1 MSMAEPS
8 IQKINLWLGKL
19 IHWALAVRNLKLLI
33 NKTNE
38 SKGRTLEKKNIA
50 QKVLLKHLGCV
61 SILYSDHLQTV
72 RVLRKGFS
80 KQRLAMGVK
89 MGCLEH
95 SYLSIE
101 KSI

>member
-1 MSMAEPS
+1 M
-8 IQKINLWLGKL
+8 
-19 IHWALAVRNLKLLI
+19 RNLKLLI

-38 SKGRTLEKKNIA
+38 SKGGTLKKKKNID
-50 QKVLLKHLGCV
+50 QKVLLKRLGCV

-72 RVLRKGFS
+72 RVLRKGVS
-80 KQRLAMGVK
+80 KQRLGMGVK

-101 KSI
+101 NKSI